1 MEKQSVHPIE
11 ENLWWVIP
19 DKLAG
24 VRQPTA
30 EELPALR
37 AGGVS
42 AIVSVFHD
50 ASNLDLYQQAG
61 IPFIWLPI
69 AVDSVPS
76 EPQLQEFLHFVHYQN
91 ELGHAVAVH
100 CSTGKHR
107 TGTMLAA
114 YFIQNGSSY
123 SEAMNILLSAN
134 SDIELPSSQST
145 FLRELQPFS
154 PNSSSSC

>member
-1 MEKQSVHPIE
+1 MEQSSQPIE
-11 ENLWWVIP
+11 ENLWWVISN
-19 DKLAG
+19 KLAG
-24 VRQPTA
+24 VRQPSV

-37 AGGVS
+37 TAGVG
-42 AIVSVFHD
+42 AIVSVFHE

-76 EPQLQEFLHFVHYQN
+76 EPQLQEFLHFVHHQN

-114 YFIQNGSSY
+114 YLIKNGSSY

-134 SDIELPSSQST
+134 SEIKLPSGQST
-145 FLRELQPFS
+145 FLRELQPFLPDS
-154 PNSSSSC
+154 NPSS